1 MKTKETD
8 TSHTS
13 LLNECIL
20 FSAKSFFNSN
30 GYLNNQKSSD
40 GTQVISKSLSY
51 FPVNIIHTV
60 NNLNI
65 DLDLSD
71 KST

>member
-1 MKTKETD
+1 MNAYFFLP
-8 TSHTS
+8 SHS
-13 LLNECIL
+13 SI
-20 FSAKSFFNSN
+20 AMDN